1 MAPRDIRA
9 NFLSSGPKMTIS
21 CPSSMDQDYPTKAGD
36 QKYYPLWAIR
46 CLQHWTMP
54 MIEVPQRLMI
64 ETLQMISLQASTS
77 RGMKMAGYGWTQLQV
92 P

>member
-1 MAPRDIRA
+1 
-9 NFLSSGPKMTIS
+9 
-21 CPSSMDQDYPTKAGD
+21 
-36 QKYYPLWAIR
+36 
-46 CLQHWTMP
+46 MP

-64 ETLQMISLQASTS
+64 ETLQMISLQALTS